1 MQHLKLLGAA
11 IISLTVIGCSHEP
24 ARREVTF
31 RQDITNAADD
41 RFAVDLSQVSA
52 NWIESRT
59 VEHHQWGDEEIIRI
73 DSHHPVRIM
82 VVPMPGP
89 ASSQGQ

>member
-1 MQHLKLLGAA
+1 MQHFKLLAA
-11 IISLTVIGCSHEP
+11 AMIALSIVGCAEEP
-24 ARREVTF
+24 ARRQVTI
-31 RQDITNAADD
+31 RQSITNAADD

-73 DSHHPVRIM
+73 DPRHPVKI
-82 VVPMPGP
+82 VVAPL
-89 ASSQGQ
+89 QGEAGK

>member
-1 MQHLKLLGAA
+1 MRHLKILAAA
-11 IISLTVIGCSHEP
+11 IISFSVIGCAHEP

-31 RQDITNAADD
+31 RQLITSPAEDQ
-41 RFAVDLSQVSA
+41 FAVDLSQVSA

-59 VEHHQWGDEEIIRI
+59 VEHHQWGDEEIIKI
-73 DSHHPVRIM
+73 DAQHPVRII

-89 ASSQGQ
+89 SGK